1 MNGVPGFAAVFT
13 AGVLTILSPCCLP
26 LIPAVVSSGTGHRYR
41 PVVLVFGSVLSFTV
55 LGLAVGAIASISP
68 ETFRLPLVGLLIVF
82 GAVLVDDDLNRI
94 YERRASRLAAKAD
107 RRSVSED
114 SGSSLL
120 GGFVTGT
127 LLGVIWLPCV
137 GPILGGVLAF
147 AGSSG
152 NTLVSGSLLFTYGVG
167 FAVPLLVT
175 AYVGK
180 DAIDRTGFA
189 KSQRN
194 VRRLVGSVLLVT
206 GVALLFDIDKLLMRF
221 VIDLS
226 LPIGV

>member
-1 MNGVPGFAAVFT
+1 MSGVPGFVAVFS

-41 PVVLVFGSVLSFTV
+41 PVVLVFGSVLSFTA
-55 LGLAVGAIASISP
+55 LGVAVGAIASVSP
-68 ETFRLPLVGLLIVF
+68 QTFRLPLVALLIVF
-82 GAVLVDDDLNRI
+82 GAVLVDDDLNRL
-94 YERRASRLAAKAD
+94 YERRASRIAAKVD
-107 RRSVSED
+107 RLSVSTHGE
-114 SGSSLL
+114 SSLL

-127 LLGVIWLPCV
+127 LLGILWLPCV

-152 NTLVSGSLLFTYGVG
+152 ETLTSGTLLFTYGVG

-180 DAIDRTGFA
+180 DAIDRTGIGNN
-189 KSQRN
+189 QRSI
-194 VRRLVGSVLLVT
+194 RRLVGTVLLVT
-206 GVALLFDIDKLLMRF
+206 GIALLFDLDKLLMRL
-221 VIDLS
+221 VIDAS
-226 LPIGV
+226 FTVGV